1 MISPAGLR
9 LIRLFESFSP
19 TLYRDMAGLWTVGW
33 GHLVKPGEV
42 FDLPLSPE
50 NGEIVL
56 LRDVSV
62 AERAISRLIRVPLN
76 QNMFDSLTS
85 WTFNL
90 GSGALQASMLRQVIN
105 RGDLDEA
112 PAQIRRWVYAGGR
125 KLKGLIRRREVEARL
140 FACG

>member
-1 MISPAGLR
+1 MISPVGIR
-9 LIRLFESFSP
+9 LIKGFESFSP
-19 TLYRDMAGLWTVGW
+19 ILYLCPAQVWSVGF
-33 GHLVKPGEV
+33 GHVVKPGEV

-50 NGEIVL
+50 SGEIIL

-62 AERAISRLIRVPLN
+62 AERAISRLIHVPLSQN
-76 QNMFDSLTS
+76 QWDAITS
-85 WTFNL
+85 FVFNL

-112 PAQIRRWVYAGGR
+112 PTQIRRWVYAGGR
-125 KLKGLIRRREVEARL
+125 KLKGLIARREIEARL